1 MTSIQYEHLRHL
13 IEKMM
18 AYYSIPGMAIGIV
31 DGDHGETM
39 SFGWRNRKG
48 DPFTADTIS
57 GIGSCS
63 KSMTSFVVMK
73 MAEKGVLG
81 YRPAGGGVYPRL
93 CPVG

>member
-48 DPFTADTIS
+48 DPFTADTIRWRS
-57 GIGSCS
+57 ISPALPCG
-63 KSMTSFVVMK
+63 MR
-73 MAEKGVLG
+73 
-81 YRPAGGGVYPRL
+81 RPLPR
-93 CPVG
+93 